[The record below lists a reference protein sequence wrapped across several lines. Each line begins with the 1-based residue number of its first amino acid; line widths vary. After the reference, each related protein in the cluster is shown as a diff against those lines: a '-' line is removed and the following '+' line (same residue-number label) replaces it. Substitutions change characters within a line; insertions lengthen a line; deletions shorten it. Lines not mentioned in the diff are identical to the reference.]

1 MAPGCTEKERRKGDV
16 TGAPNGGRQVL
27 VNSAS
32 GYAKLPPAMRRG
44 VCLAAIVLIG
54 CGPRAAATSASPTPN
69 ATASPSVAASAST
82 TVDQDPILGPAGLT
96 LRQEI
101 GAVMMVGFQGA
112 LTPAVLLDWK
122 QRQFGGLIVVP
133 INQNA
138 HDPAAIRQLIQS
150 VRGVMVHPLLASTN
164 QEGGTVCF
172 VETGVPCLAG
182 ARQVGP
188 QGPSAVQREM
198 SSMSQ
203 GLKALGFDINF
214 APVAD
219 VWDGV
224 HQFMSERSYGQNPQA
239 VAQEVAAAIAGIHA
253 AGMYAA
259 AKHFPGHGSADADS
273 HLKLPLVDE
282 SAQVLRDRDW
292 VPFRAAIAAHV
303 DMVMVGHL
311 NVPAIDASAPTSMS
325 PAVIQDLRSGL
336 GYQGIVISD
345 DMQMGALSPQYP
357 PPGAAV
363 RFLEN
368 GGDMVIVSHDI
379 EVADAV
385 YDAIHAAVQNGRYRR
400 AQLDASVQKLLN
412 LGLRYM
418 P

>member
-1 MAPGCTEKERRKGDV
+1 
-16 TGAPNGGRQVL
+16 
-27 VNSAS
+27 
-32 GYAKLPPAMRRG
+32 MRRM

-54 CGPRAAATSASPTPN
+54 CAPRAAATSPSPPPTATVSPS
-69 ATASPSVAASAST
+69 ATARASA

-101 GAVMMVGFQGA
+101 GAVMMVGFKGS
-112 LTPAVLLDWK
+112 LTSAVLDDWK
-122 QRQFGGLIVVP
+122 QRQFGGWIVVP
-133 INQNA
+133 IKRNG
-138 HDPAAIRQLIQS
+138 HDAAAIRQLIQS
-150 VRGVMVHPLLASTN
+150 VRGVMAHPLLVSTN

-182 ARQVGP
+182 ARQAGAHGP
-188 QGPSAVQREM
+188 TAVQSEM

-239 VAQEVAAAIAGIHA
+239 VAEEVAASIAGFHA
-253 AGMYAA
+253 ARMYAA

-292 VPFRAAIAAHV
+292 VPVRAAIAAHV
-303 DMVMVGHL
+303 DLVMVGHL

-345 DMQMGALSPQYP
+345 DMQIGALSPQYP

-363 RFLEN
+363 R
-368 GGDMVIVSHDI
+368 
-379 EVADAV
+379 
-385 YDAIHAAVQNGRYRR
+385 
-400 AQLDASVQKLLN
+400 
-412 LGLRYM
+412 
-418 P
+418 

>member
-1 MAPGCTEKERRKGDV
+1 MRRVCVAAMISLAACAPVV
-16 TGAPNGGRQVL
+16 T
-27 VNSAS
+27 AS
-32 GYAKLPPAMRRG
+32 GPSATLQAT
-44 VCLAAIVLIG
+44 LI
-54 CGPRAAATSASPTPN
+54 ATPSASP
-69 ATASPSVAASAST
+69 PSGGAQ
-82 TVDQDPILGPAGLT
+82 QDAIPGPGGMT

-101 GAVMMVGFQGA
+101 GAAMMVGFKGA
-112 LTPAVLLDWK
+112 LGPAVVEDW
-122 QRQFGGLIVVP
+122 RRHQFGGLIVLP

-138 HDPAAIRQLIQS
+138 QDLAAIRRLIQA
-150 VRGVMVHPLLASTN
+150 VRGVMAHPLLVATN

-172 VETGVPCLAG
+172 PATQVPCLAG

-198 SSMSQ
+198 TSMSQ

-224 HQFMSERSYGQNPQA
+224 HPFMSERSFGQDPRA
-239 VAQEVAAAIAGIHA
+239 VAQDVTAAIAGIHA

-259 AKHFPGHGSADADS
+259 AKHFPGHGTADADS
-273 HLKLPLVDE
+273 HLSLPLVGE
-282 SAQVLRDRDW
+282 SAQTLRSRDFL
-292 VPFRAAIAAHV
+292 PFQAAIAAHV
-303 DMVMVGHL
+303 DFVMIGHL
-311 NVPAIDASAPTSMS
+311 NVPALDALAPTSMS
-325 PAVIQDLRSGL
+325 ATVLHILRSDL
-336 GYQGIVISD
+336 GYQGVVISD
-345 DMQMGALSPQYP
+345 DLQMGALSPQYP
-357 PPGAAV
+357 PPPAAV

-368 GGDMVIVSHDI
+368 GGDLVIVSHDI
-379 EVADAV
+379 DVADAT
-385 YDAIHAAVQNGRYRR
+385 YDAIHAAVLSGGYPR

>member
-1 MAPGCTEKERRKGDV
+1 M
-16 TGAPNGGRQVL
+16 
-27 VNSAS
+27 
-32 GYAKLPPAMRRG
+32 PPAVRRII
-44 VCLAAIVLIG
+44 CLIALLLAA
-54 CGPRAAATSASPTPN
+54 CGPASAATSASASSKASVSASARATPGV
-69 ATASPSVAASAST
+69 SPSSVI
-82 TVDQDPILGPAGLT
+82 DQDPIPGPGGMS

-112 LTPAVLLDWK
+112 LSQAVLDDWK
-122 QRQFGGLIVVP
+122 KRQFGGLIVVP

-138 HDPAAIRQLIQS
+138 HDAAAIGQLIQS
-150 VRGVMVHPLLASTN
+150 LRAVMAHPLLVSTN

-172 VETGVPCLAG
+172 LETGVPCLAG
-182 ARQVGP
+182 ARQAGP
-188 QGPSAVQREM
+188 QGAGGIQNEM
-198 SSMSQ
+198 RSMSQ

-224 HQFMSERSYGQNPQA
+224 HPFMSERSYGQNPQA
-239 VAQEVAAAIAGIHA
+239 VSQDVTAAIAGIHA

-259 AKHFPGHGSADADS
+259 AKHFPGHGTADADS
-273 HLKLPLVDE
+273 HLKLPLVSE
-282 SAQVLRDRDW
+282 SARILRDRDW

-303 DMVMVGHL
+303 DMVMVAHL
-311 NVPAIDASAPTSMS
+311 NVPSIDPEAPTSMS
-325 PAVIQDLRSGL
+325 AIVSQLLRNQL

-345 DMQMGALSPQYP
+345 DMQMAALSPQYP
-357 PPGAAV
+357 PAAAAV

-379 EVADAV
+379 EVADAA
-385 YDAIHAAVQNGRYRR
+385 YDAIHAAIQNGSYRR
-400 AQLDASVQKLLN
+400 SQLDASVQKLLN